1 MCGLKT
7 LFLRRQDRCL
17 QFSLKSLKHEQN
29 KRMFPVNP
37 NLGNDID
44 IRNREQ
50 FKVNFART
58 NAYKNSA
65 VPFCQRLLNDYHREK
80 NQAEE
85 DQT

>member
-1 MCGLKT
+1 
-7 LFLRRQDRCL
+7 
-17 QFSLKSLKHEQN
+17 
-29 KRMFPVNP
+29 MFPVNP

-65 VPFCQRLLNDYHREK
+65 LPFCQRLLNDYHRDK